1 MERSGKG
8 SRKAVRLFGKRR
20 SNGALQAWRLRRRA
34 DKAKSAT
41 TREGDTEV
49 STIETFA
56 ESAVRD
62 NERKDCLHIH
72 SKHLNQQP
80 FRRLRRQLPRKRG
93 AFASCSFFAS
103 RVGADPVSARASSLH
118 EVSEIA
124 FRLSALPLGS
134 PSGGAGWPK
143 ARLRGRIESKEKE
156 NPLQNSHCSHPERA
170 KRVEGSKSQEYTLGI
185 LFFNSTVLPR
195 HT

>member
-93 AFASCSFFAS
+93 AFASCSFYAS
-103 RVGADPVSARASSLH
+103 RVRAIHESPAARAETCRKTLGSLRGGTKGVPH
-118 EVSEIA
+118 C
-124 FRLSALPLGS
+124 LPLRGEGGS
-134 PSGGAGWPK
+134 WSVA
-143 ARLRGRIESKEKE
+143 
-156 NPLQNSHCSHPERA
+156 ERD
-170 KRVEGSKSQEYTLGI
+170 G
-185 LFFNSTVLPR
+185 
-195 HT
+195 